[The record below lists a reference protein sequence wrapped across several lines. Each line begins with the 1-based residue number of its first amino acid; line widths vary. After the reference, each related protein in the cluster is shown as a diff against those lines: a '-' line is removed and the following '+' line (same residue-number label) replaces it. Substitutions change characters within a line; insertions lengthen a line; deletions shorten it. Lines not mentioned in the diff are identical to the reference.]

1 MNIHMTAQI
10 SVIVSTVKSMEANLV
25 LTAMKNDGAIDKDEA
40 KIIEKV
46 KTATKKYIKELE
58 KIK

>member
-1 MNIHMTAQI
+1 MNSHMQAQI
-10 SVIVSTVKSMEANLV
+10 SVIISTVKSLEANLI

-46 KTATKKYIKELE
+46 KAATKKYIKELE